1 MTGYALVEDG
11 AVTYVGGVPKSWR
24 NVSGLHLASDAELKE
39 KGWLPFT
46 ETVVEI
52 SKYEVKDGTKFV
64 ISSDGVV
71 GEEQKR
77 DMTDDEKTAKDAD
90 DAVAYKHLRKD
101 KYDQLNQY
109 ELMYDDKV
117 NSTDKWGEAIEAIK
131 KAYPKPE

>member
-52 SKYEVKDGTKFV
+52 SKYEVKNGTNYV
-64 ISSDGVV
+64 ISADGVV
-71 GEEQKR
+71 GAEQKR
-77 DMTDDEKTAKDAD
+77 DMTDDEKTAKDAS
-90 DAVAYKHLRKD
+90 DAVAYKQLRKM

-131 KAYPKPE
+131 KAHPKP

>member
-1 MTGYALVEDG
+1 MTGYALVENG
-11 AVTYVGGVPKSWR
+11 VVSKVGGLPKSWR

-52 SKYEVKDGTKFV
+52 SKYEVKNGTSYV
-64 ISSDGVV
+64 ISADGVV
-71 GEEQKR
+71 GAEQKR
-77 DMTDDEKTAKDAD
+77 DMTDDEKTSKDAD
-90 DAVAYKHLRKD
+90 DAVAYKWLRKM

-117 NSTDKWGEAIEAIK
+117 NSTDTWGEAIEAIK
-131 KAYPKPE
+131 KAHPKP